1 MSSQIGMFDET
12 GGTARNT
19 TLLGYGIQTEASDYR
34 AHVAYKAQRVYVFP
48 TRNGLR
54 AVETGSYAEK
64 TAKTGSI
71 ETAKGY
77 AVPISH
83 IDGLSEVLIPL
94 DIHQQF
100 KIESYMPTGEKG
112 RRATFIVAS
121 MMKQSLIPLPVIVD
135 YTEDRALQIS
145 GTDIIV
151 GASLHVQVKCDY
163 YAGDRRYGG
172 TGNLFLQVAECNP
185 YRQY

>member
-1 MSSQIGMFDET
+1 MSSQIGIFDET
-12 GGTARNT
+12 SQAARNT
-19 TLLGYGIQTEASDYR
+19 TLLSYGIHTEASDYR

-48 TRNGLR
+48 TKNGLR
-54 AVETGSYAEK
+54 AVETGGYKELTVK
-64 TAKTGSI
+64 TSNI

-94 DIHQQF
+94 DMHQQF
-100 KIESYMPTGEKG
+100 KIESYMATGQKG
-112 RRATFIVAS
+112 RLATFIVAS
-121 MMKQSLIPLPVIVD
+121 MMKKSLIPLPVIVD
-135 YTEDRALQIS
+135 YAEERALQIS

-151 GASLHVQVKCDY
+151 GASLHVQVKLDY

-185 YRQY
+185 FRQY